1 VSQFALEDCY
11 VGDRSTW
18 SFRIYD
24 DGLDNDLASAT
35 VVLDMWPISSSGAA
49 GTIKISD
56 GSCSVEP
63 GITFTGATDDKLTAV
78 AHGLKD
84 GWECVV
90 SNSGGALPTG
100 LAASTRYFVCDA
112 TPNTFKL
119 SLEPNGQRIDITG
132 AGTGTNTLKA
142 KGHCTYVPAAID
154 VDTSGTFKILLTRTI
169 SSKAVT
175 FPNVK
180 DGISLTIHAVP

>member
-1 VSQFALEDCY
+1 MSQFALEDCY

-24 DGLDNDLASAT
+24 AGLDNDLASAT

-49 GTIKISD
+49 GTQKITD
-56 GSCSVEP
+56 GSCLVEP
-63 GITFTGATDDKLTAV
+63 GISFTADTATSKLTAV

-90 SNSGGALPTG
+90 SGSALPSG

-119 SLEPNGQRIDITG
+119 SLEPNGTRIVIAS
-132 AGTGTNTLKA
+132 AGTPTHTLKA
-142 KGHCTYVPAAID
+142 KGHCTYAPAAID
-154 VDTSGTFKILLTRTI
+154 VDTAGTFKILLTRTI
-169 SSKAVT
+169 GGKAVT
-175 FPNVK
+175 FPNIK
-180 DGISLTIHAVP
+180 DGISLTINTVP